1 MVEKAI
7 FREYPTSKEPIA
19 LFPEVP
25 GDPAG
30 KACLGYTPI
39 SRWGPVDYGAIMA
52 NTVPA
57 KAMATGLLRR
67 ALAKEEYEVEEIK
80 KYPGKHDE
88 KRAERKADY
97 RLIPMIARL
106 Y

>member
-7 FREYPTSKEPIA
+7 FRQSPDSKEAIA

-25 GDPAG
+25 GDPQG
-30 KACLGYTPI
+30 KTCLGYTPI
-39 SRWGPVDYGAIMA
+39 SRWGPVDYGSIMA
-52 NTVPA
+52 NTEPA

-67 ALAKEEYEVEEIK
+67 ALVKEEYEVEEIK
-80 KYPGKHDE
+80 RYPGKHDE
-88 KRAERKADY
+88 KRSERKADY